1 MDDLRTILAGHGHN
15 IFQYIKCLIDQS
27 EKDGKM
33 YSVQW
38 VLYGIVVIGH
48 VYTML
53 LCQTR
58 SIERAK
64 TGSTRAI
71 GLYIEFI
78 AQLSMIATDSSGAYT
93 PYTIGCKDAAQF
105 VYKKIFPDMHHE
117 YPIPDVPSTLPTV
130 DTKSTDVTTL
140 SPIHF
145 DTYLETLHEYKQIIQ
160 NMVHVLFSKELF
172 YDKSEI
178 DGSPSYYSD
187 VISRLL
193 QVNTTLE
200 QLPICISLY
209 RHIVSSQ
216 CANNNTG
223 DHTERMTPREYLV
236 WINGIICQ

>member
-1 MDDLRTILAGHGHN
+1 MNDLHTILTGHGHN
-15 IFQYIKCLIDQS
+15 VFQYIKCLIDQS
-27 EKDGKM
+27 EKDRKM

-53 LCQTR
+53 LCHTR

-78 AQLSMIATDSSGAYT
+78 AQLSMIDTDISGTYT

-105 VYKKIFPDMHHE
+105 VYKKIFPDMHHD
-117 YPIPDVPSTLPTV
+117 YTIPKSSATL
-130 DTKSTDVTTL
+130 DTKSIDIVTL
-140 SPIHF
+140 VPIHL

-172 YDKSEI
+172 YDNSGI
-178 DGSPSYYSD
+178 DGSPSYYSE
-187 VISRLL
+187 VIGKLL
-193 QVNTTLE
+193 QVNTVLE
-200 QLPICISLY
+200 QSPIHISLY
-209 RHIVSSQ
+209 RRIVSTQ

-223 DHTERMTPREYLV
+223 DHTERMTPQEYFV
-236 WINGIICQ
+236 WINSVICQ